1 MLHFNAHSIG
11 NKFDL
16 ITAKIASLNPSVVC
30 ITETWLTAKSAFN
43 LYQFDGYTAYFNSRK
58 LMEHKGVMI
67 LIKSSLTSKS
77 LTQSFTPC
85 DSYNVCAI
93 SVGRKQRRS
102 LIAVVYRTPSA
113 NLSKTKDLCVM
124 LNSFVTRH
132 NYSDV
137 IVAGDFNVPG
147 VKWNTEIVYY
157 AGAESVI
164 SRFAIDHSLVQV
176 ATKPT
181 RRDALLDLVFVPLHL
196 HNVEVENVAPMGK
209 SDHDGQVFSLPYN
222 AVDESHNTLVLA
234 VDYEQLSFKLQFVDW
249 SSSFAGCVGANEYTE

>member
-1 MLHFNAHSIG
+1 
-11 NKFDL
+11 
-16 ITAKIASLNPSVVC
+16 
-30 ITETWLTAKSAFN
+30 
-43 LYQFDGYTAYFNSRK
+43 
-58 LMEHKGVMI
+58 MEHGGVMI

-113 NLSKTKDLCVM
+113 NLSETKDLCVM
-124 LNSFVTRH
+124 LDSFVTRH

-137 IVAGDFNVPG
+137 IIVGDFNVPG

-181 RRDALLDLVFVPLHL
+181 RRDALLDLVFVSSHL
-196 HNVEVENVAPMGK
+196 HNVEVVNVAP
-209 SDHDGQVFSLPYN
+209 V
-222 AVDESHNTLVLA
+222 
-234 VDYEQLSFKLQFVDW
+234 
-249 SSSFAGCVGANEYTE
+249 